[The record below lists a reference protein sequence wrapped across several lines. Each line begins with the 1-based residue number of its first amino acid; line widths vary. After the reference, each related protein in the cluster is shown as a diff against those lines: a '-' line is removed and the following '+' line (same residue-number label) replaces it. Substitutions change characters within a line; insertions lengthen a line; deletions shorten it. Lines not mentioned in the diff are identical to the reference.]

1 MNLINHFNYMSRAV
15 ASMIAQEPKVRHR
28 AKIYEKFIIL
38 AEVCFILFVSFLIV
52 ILFLY
57 FIFYSI

>member
-38 AEVCFILFVSFLIV
+38 AEVCLFYLLVLLS
-52 ILFLY
+52 
-57 FIFYSI
+57 